1 MIPAHERLPQLRREI
16 EKNPRFGDWRSLRA
30 VNFCVSGSTETP
42 PGPTGFFCAHPRLRH
57 RLQLRRWIT
66 MEIPHSTVHG
76 IWLPLVTPF
85 RDQELDET
93 SLRRLVRHYA
103 AEPVDGLILAATT
116 GEGLTLDDDEVERLV
131 AVTAAELNGLGRRLP
146 LYLGLSGSDTRKM
159 VKALGRTM
167 SWAIDGYLVAC
178 PYYTRPSQ
186 LGLYRHFAALA
197 DHTGRPILIYN
208 IPYRT
213 GVNMSNETLLRLS
226 RIPIGMPHMID
237 HRETHYGLN
246 ENHGWTLSGSGNC
259 GSDYGVAAVGAFAS
273 PRRSGSGARHS
284 AVPGG
289 LDQRSAGSRLQRW
302 RRQRPAMADMV
313 PRRGC
318 RGAPGL
324 AAAGPLSGQ
333 GRLGGCRRRRGA
345 GGPGGRSTELDAA
358 APAG

>member
-1 MIPAHERLPQLRREI
+1 
-16 EKNPRFGDWRSLRA
+16 
-30 VNFCVSGSTETP
+30 
-42 PGPTGFFCAHPRLRH
+42 
-57 RLQLRRWIT
+57 

-131 AVTAAELNGLGRRLP
+131 AVTAAELDGLGRRLP

-213 GVNMSNETLLRLS
+213 GVNMSNETLLRLAERANIVGVKDCS
-226 RIPIGMPHMID
+226 ADPVQ
-237 HRETHYGLN
+237 
-246 ENHGWTLSGSGNC
+246 S
-259 GSDYGVAAVGAFAS
+259 SDLLRARPPGFSVLTGEDALYFAALAQGADGGILASAHIATRAFAEVRNRLLAGNLPEALAAWHALADLPRLLFAEPS
-273 PRRSGSGARHS
+273 PAPIKYWLWRAGLIDSPEVRLPMTEVSDALVARI
-284 AVPGG
+284 
-289 LDQRSAGSRLQRW
+289 DREMAG
-302 RRQRPAMADMV
+302 RQR
-313 PRRGC
+313 R
-318 RGAPGL
+318 
-324 AAAGPLSGQ
+324 
-333 GRLGGCRRRRGA
+333 
-345 GGPGGRSTELDAA
+345 
-358 APAG
+358 